1 MLNFPVPYAE
11 ELLYSTIA
19 RAGVRQG
26 LISPKQLLDEV
37 FGSRTVMATIDLPSN
52 IEKVARWL
60 PSTLTPEALIYSHT
74 LFPLYA
80 PFVPEDRRRQCM
92 QWLIGSQGASQLAL
106 GIAASRVQTPRFVR
120 YCPGCLIEQ
129 RNQYG
134 EYFWLREWQAEGI
147 DACPKHGVLINTR
160 IARPLIERHH
170 FIAASP
176 EHCSLTKQ
184 RAGSQASLWVN
195 HQVRQLLQ
203 SPAQTSPSFE
213 QWSMYYRNLASKL
226 NLTYRKTQ
234 INHQAVKDKV
244 LQAWPVK
251 WLSRHQLLPQGS
263 STKESDWLRCIF
275 RKHRKSFNYLEHIV
289 VHQAL
294 LGNNWQITEAIKE
307 ASQYPTNSNK
317 QQLVQVKTPVHI
329 NLTLDQ
335 EDWLNLLVLH
345 PPKQARQNSKALYAR
360 LYRQHRE
367 WLLDTN
373 YQHAAPK
380 AKPTSRRVDWDKR
393 DREYL
398 HALRQLT
405 VFLQSNPQGP
415 RRSKACFFKLLGN
428 ASTVEKNISRM
439 PLSNS
444 FLADHVE
451 SVAQYQIRRLQNA
464 HNDLLTLFDTPPRWR
479 LLRNAT
485 LSDER
490 LTEQARVYLDIL
502 MSTQHEVKRSK
513 RR

>member
-176 EHCSLTKQ
+176 EHCSLTNQ
-184 RAGSQASLWVN
+184 RTGSQASLWVN
-195 HQVRQLLQ
+195 HQV
-203 SPAQTSPSFE
+203 
-213 QWSMYYRNLASKL
+213 
-226 NLTYRKTQ
+226 
-234 INHQAVKDKV
+234 
-244 LQAWPVK
+244 
-251 WLSRHQLLPQGS
+251 
-263 STKESDWLRCIF
+263 
-275 RKHRKSFNYLEHIV
+275 
-289 VHQAL
+289 
-294 LGNNWQITEAIKE
+294 
-307 ASQYPTNSNK
+307 
-317 QQLVQVKTPVHI
+317 
-329 NLTLDQ
+329 
-335 EDWLNLLVLH
+335 
-345 PPKQARQNSKALYAR
+345 
-360 LYRQHRE
+360 
-367 WLLDTN
+367 
-373 YQHAAPK
+373 
-380 AKPTSRRVDWDKR
+380 
-393 DREYL
+393 
-398 HALRQLT
+398 
-405 VFLQSNPQGP
+405 
-415 RRSKACFFKLLGN
+415 
-428 ASTVEKNISRM
+428 
-439 PLSNS
+439 
-444 FLADHVE
+444 
-451 SVAQYQIRRLQNA
+451 
-464 HNDLLTLFDTPPRWR
+464 
-479 LLRNAT
+479 
-485 LSDER
+485 
-490 LTEQARVYLDIL
+490 
-502 MSTQHEVKRSK
+502 
-513 RR
+513 